1 MKHNSNSEANIFS
14 ASQQTFPNFMES
26 ESLLPLSRD
35 PLENKFTIFGFN
47 TSGKKKLWSPS
58 LDGREKLVTF
68 NKILMR
74 V

>member
-47 TSGKKKLWSPS
+47 TSGKKKKTLESELRWQ
-58 LDGREKLVTF
+58 R
-68 NKILMR
+68 KISHIQ
-74 V
+74 